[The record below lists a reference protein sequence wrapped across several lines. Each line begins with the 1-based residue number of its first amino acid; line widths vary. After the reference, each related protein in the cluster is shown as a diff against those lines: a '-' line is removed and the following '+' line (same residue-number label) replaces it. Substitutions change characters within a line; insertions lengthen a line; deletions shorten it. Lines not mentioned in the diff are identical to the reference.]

1 MEKHSFLYSIVIL
14 IFQNFGVSINFEK
27 EQKCQK
33 LKKKNPKPNTCIQ
46 IKRWIFY
53 NSNSIKIIL
62 LECFSKPFVQLYA
75 KSTECTI
82 N

>member
-33 LKKKNPKPNTCIQ
+33 LKKKNETK
-46 IKRWIFY
+46 Y
-53 NSNSIKIIL
+53 
-62 LECFSKPFVQLYA
+62 LYTD
-75 KSTECTI
+75 KTLDFL
-82 N
+82 